1 MKKRVVRV
9 KMPRKHKRQIEAVRA
24 YLSGQYRYL
33 ILRWGR
39 RGGKTKLASEIV
51 FGEALQGK
59 KAFWVVPEYKFS
71 NVAWRNLKHL
81 TREMRRA
88 GWIKANEQER
98 VMEFPN
104 DGWVQVMTVKNP
116 DNVRSEGVHLAVV
129 DETAS
134 IRHWDEV
141 WQALRPSLT
150 DYRGKVI
157 FIGTPKGKN
166 HFYDLW
172 MEHEDAPDWFLSHMP
187 SWENPFL
194 PKGEIEEARRTLPD
208 LIFRQEYGAEF
219 VDVAGAFFKRAWLEA
234 WADAAPPKE
243 EMVSIAR
250 GWDVAITPDEGD
262 YTVGAKVGMDK
273 EGRLWVLDI
282 VRGRWDW
289 PTVVQTIRDTALRDG
304 NEVMQGIEAVGVQKG
319 VWQTLEREPALA
331 GVALFPIHA
340 RVDKTTRAL
349 PLLSRAKAGRLVLLR
364 RAWTQD
370 LVDEMLAFPLGE
382 HDDQVDAVAMAVQML
397 ASGQVW
403 TVKGVW

>member
-1 MKKRVVRV
+1 
-9 KMPRKHKRQIEAVRA
+9 MPKKHKKQREATRA
-24 YLSGQYRYL
+24 YLSPDVRYL

-39 RGGKTKLASEIV
+39 RSGKTKWASEIV

-59 KAFWVVPEYKFS
+59 SALWLAPEHKHARE
-71 NVAWRNLKHL
+71 AWRNLQWLARQLPSGYL
-81 TREMRRA
+81 TF
-88 GWIKANEQER
+88 NEAEKTLKVFNGGQ
-98 VMEFPN
+98 VQILSVKDPN
-104 DGWVQVMTVKNP
+104 S
-116 DNVRSEGVHLAVV
+116 VRSVGVHVAVL
-129 DETAS
+129 DEVAF
-134 IRHWDEV
+134 IRHWKET
-141 WQALRPSLT
+141 WQAVRPALS
-150 DYRGKVI
+150 DYRGKAI
-157 FIGTPKGKN
+157 FISTPWGKN

-172 MEHEDAPDWFLSHMP
+172 MEHEDDTRWWLSHMP

-194 PKGEIEEARRTLPD
+194 PDGEIEDARRDMPD
-208 LIFRQEYGAEF
+208 LFFRQEYGAEF
-219 VDVAGAFFKRAWLEA
+219 VDVEGALFRREWLEG

-289 PTVVQTIRDTALRDG
+289 PTVVQMIRDTALRDG

-364 RAWTQD
+364 RSWTQD

-397 ASGQVW
+397 SDYGRQVEIGPDIW
-403 TVKGVW
+403 D